1 MRPENGPVPGSKIDA
16 ELIRALGGAPRTGS
30 RWRAMMAWV
39 ASVGV
44 HGFLALLVLLFAATA
59 SQLARPPAPPP
70 ALVMDFQ
77 SPVYAPTAALARVS
91 DSAETSTTAPVPPPT
106 QAQRE
111 ALQQAAERAL
121 AAIRASAAP
130 LSLAAHRVGRL
141 GGTSRPIQVDFVGL
155 KASNARRIVYVVD
168 ASGSLVGSF
177 PQIVEELRRS
187 LMKLDPRQQFGVI
200 FFQRGDAVVVP
211 PGGSLQPATPEIL
224 AEAVKWIDARM
235 IPTGRS
241 NPLAA
246 LGAAMKLKPEIIFL
260 LSADITGAGEYEIS
274 ERQLLDALDRLNP
287 KDPETGIRAVR
298 IQCVQFLDPD
308 PAGTLERMATEHGGA
323 DGYRYLGRAELGLD
337 RN

>member
-1 MRPENGPVPGSKIDA
+1 MPQGTGPVPGRKID
-16 ELIRALGGAPRTGS
+16 EDLIRALGGAPRTAS
-30 RWRAMMAWV
+30 RWRAMSAWI
-39 ASVGV
+39 ASLGV
-44 HGFLALLVLLFAATA
+44 HGFLAVLVLLFAATA
-59 SQLARPPAPPP
+59 SRLVKPPAAPP

-77 SPVYAPTAALARVS
+77 SPVYAPTAALARGPAAAEPAASVPAAS
-91 DSAETSTTAPVPPPT
+91 D
-106 QAQRE
+106 AQRE
-111 ALQQAAERAL
+111 ALRQAADRAL

-130 LSLAAHRVGRL
+130 LSLSAHRVGRL

-187 LMKLDPRQQFGVI
+187 LMKLDPRQQFGVV
-200 FFQRGDAVVVP
+200 FFQRGDAVIVP
-211 PGGSLQPATPEIL
+211 PGGGLQPATPEAL

-246 LGAAMKLKPEIIFL
+246 IEAAMRLKPEIIFL

-274 ERQLLDALDRLNP
+274 ERQLIEAVDRLNP
-287 KDPETGIRAVR
+287 KDPETGIRPVR

-308 PAGTLERMATEHGGA
+308 PAGTLERLATDHGGA
-323 DGYRYLGRAELGLD
+323 DGYRYLGRTELGLD
-337 RN
+337 RP